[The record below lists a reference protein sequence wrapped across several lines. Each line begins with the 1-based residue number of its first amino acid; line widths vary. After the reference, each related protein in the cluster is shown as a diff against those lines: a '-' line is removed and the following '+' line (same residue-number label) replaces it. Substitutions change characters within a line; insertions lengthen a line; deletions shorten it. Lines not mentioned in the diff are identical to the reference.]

1 MYTAKPARDDD
12 NFAYARLAFQHADD
26 HQARTSLAVVGFDWR
41 AIWQDQAPSVVGGF
55 GKFLAPTQRLDE
67 RLGLNRRRARPT
79 GHCVFRPAVGEYI
92 F

>member
-1 MYTAKPARDDD
+1 
-12 NFAYARLAFQHADD
+12 
-26 HQARTSLAVVGFDWR
+26 
-41 AIWQDQAPSVVGGF
+41 VGGF